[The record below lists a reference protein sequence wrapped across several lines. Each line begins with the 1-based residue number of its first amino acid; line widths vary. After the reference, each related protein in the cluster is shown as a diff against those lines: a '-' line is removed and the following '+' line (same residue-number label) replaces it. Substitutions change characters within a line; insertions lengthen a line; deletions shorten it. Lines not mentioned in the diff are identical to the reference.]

1 MESTKEDLDNFL
13 ATVES
18 KVRGPFSSLEIAK
31 AVTSTRGLTPRQ
43 YLEQVRS
50 VFHDMDKVT
59 KVRVLVALLGL
70 DPSEETDDIIYDLYT
85 TAQEEKGSVG
95 WVRVVAGLN
104 RGIMFQNSDLSSCRG
119 EDAQRLLEKSCKEIL
134 ERVLQTEEHTDTD
147 PLFSPYLYSLLSSDI
162 LERVLPDCL
171 HNSHFKVN
179 SDAAILKEDEQIE
192 EKRCQDSQAAI
203 VPRGRN
209 AAIVNGKERLKTETK
224 DLPTMPGIR
233 TLQNPASARQKPA
246 AGKSSMFAP
255 ARRPSA
261 ALGRGGLRGRSNV
274 LRRPGTARALVANNR
289 GGPGALASSGNPK
302 LGASRGKM
310 KMMDSSEVEGLQ
322 KERMSTSVQ
331 DRKRKLMQKAKASG
345 LFKKAKNEGES
356 QTSAALANRA
366 QAQPKGDG
374 ALPNSI
380 PAPYE
385 EKQLDQPVSDNAPPG
400 EALNGDWTQHLEKS
414 NKLTEED
421 RERVK
426 QFFVD
431 RVNPTPL
438 EPVVRVKLN
447 EEKTVKPET
456 GLTIKETLYLELDY
470 TTFGFKKL
478 RKTKKK

>member
-13 ATVES
+13 TTLES

-43 YLEQVRS
+43 YLENVRS
-50 VFHDMDKVT
+50 VFHKMDKVT

-70 DPSEETDDIIYDLYT
+70 DPSDETDDIIYDLYT
-85 TAQEEKGSVG
+85 TAEEEKGSVG
-95 WVRVVAGLN
+95 WVRVVSGLN
-104 RGIMFQNSDLSSCRG
+104 RGIMFQNRDFSSCRG
-119 EDAQRLLEKSCKEIL
+119 EDAQRLLEKSSKEIL
-134 ERVLQTEEHTDTD
+134 ERVLHTEEHDDTD
-147 PLFSPYLYSLLSSDI
+147 PLFSPYLYSLLSSDL
-162 LERVLPDCL
+162 LERVLPECL
-171 HNSHFKVN
+171 QNSHFKVN

-203 VPRGRN
+203 IPRGPKT
-209 AAIVNGKERLKTETK
+209 AAANGKDRLKPETK

-233 TLQNPASARQKPA
+233 HLQNPSKARSKPVT
-246 AGKSSMFAP
+246 GKSTMFAP

-261 ALGRGGLRGRSNV
+261 ALGRGGLKGRSNV
-274 LRRPGTARALVANNR
+274 LRRPGTARALVARSR
-289 GGPGALASSGNPK
+289 GGPGALGSSGNAK
-302 LGASRGKM
+302 LGTNRGKM

-322 KERMSTSVQ
+322 KERMSLSVQ

-345 LFKKAKNEGES
+345 LVKRARNGGA
-356 QTSAALANRA
+356 SAALAKRA
-366 QAQPKGDG
+366 QAQPTGGGVVPD
-374 ALPNSI
+374 NT
-380 PAPYE
+380 PAPYQ
-385 EKQLDQPVSDNAPPG
+385 EKKQDQPVAGNAPPG

-421 RERVK
+421 RDRVK

-438 EPVVRVKLN
+438 DSVVRLKLN
-447 EEKTVKPET
+447 EEKTVEPET
-456 GLTIKETLYLELDY
+456 GLTVKETLYLELDY